1 MEIRMTA
8 RIAITSLAD
17 TSSFLLPVLGF
28 SQRADADRY
37 IEKALGAEDFALGE
51 RFEPLHNEARSYVPV
66 GARHDDWETNRV
78 FQSQIMSK
86 PVWMKLR
93 DKSSPRVDGAYNLAL
108 MVEGVRSFYRHVQHS
123 AKVPPYMYRISEGL
137 RDCYA
142 VWTGYDGRNLQAI
155 RKTAGQSL
163 FAARSGRGILYSRVA
178 NFDSRGEPCGF
189 TLRVVEI
196 EFSILDRDPARD
208 DMMRVRATAQIAH
221 SYRADQNPTVST
233 DHMDDV
239 SKALVERAETG
250 FNLWCRAVPEEVEAW
265 RQMFFGQKAKALADR
280 ELSQSSERSASFRQ
294 RVQGMEWQAALAA
307 VQEAWQL
314 QVVVDVHCDSKFD
327 DSPHRCDSNGHR
339 VGVMLSR
346 VEDAERRG
354 ALSKMVSDFVAPCD
368 KLWSYT
374 GD

>member
-37 IEKALGAEDFALGE
+37 IEKALGAENFALGE

-108 MVEGVRSFYRHVQHS
+108 MVEGARSFYRHVQHS

-155 RKTAGQSL
+155 RKTAGQRL

-178 NFDSRGEPCGF
+178 NFDSKGEPCGF

-221 SYRADQNPTVST
+221 SYRADQNPAVST

-354 ALSKMVSDFVAPCD
+354 VLSKMVSDFVAPCD